1 MLTPASLSVGHPLH
15 RALGIR
21 GPQPVHRLPDKLLA
35 EEQIATRHQQELM
48 AEIERLRLEMRDLR
62 TALAGKPAG

>member
-1 MLTPASLSVGHPLH
+1 LTRCFRFFIPFIVISLFAVLYLFITVLTNSSP
-15 RALGIR
+15 
-21 GPQPVHRLPDKLLA
+21 

-62 TALAGKPAG
+62 TALVVKAGG

>member
-1 MLTPASLSVGHPLH
+1 VFPVFHPLH
-15 RALGIR
+15 RNFVVR
-21 GPQPVHRLPDKLLA
+21 GPLPVHHRADELQP

-62 TALAGKPAG
+62 TALVVKAGG